1 MAKEHEI
8 VDFINSE
15 LTRNQFS
22 SKRFQK
28 GSIRGIAELID
39 TGNGETTETKPAV
52 VDRFGD
58 CTYVGLD
65 DTYSFQIYHRVI
77 QPAAGENVDEEFGG
91 RKNIKEN
98 TEMLM
103 VVMGDRSRL
112 QLTAEDIKT
121 GIVAA
126 LPLELPASELNSLGL
141 RSANII
147 PGNFNWNRQE
157 VYEGEFKL
165 EETLLKT
172 NTIMFSFSYVI
183 ESVFDQ
189 ACFTLCE

>member
-15 LTRNQFS
+15 LTTNQFS
-22 SKRFQK
+22 SKRFQT
-28 GSIRGIAELID
+28 GSVRGIAELV
-39 TGNGETTETKPAV
+39 TTEEETKPAI
-52 VDRFGD
+52 VDRYGD

-65 DTYSFQIYHRVI
+65 DTYSFQLYHRVI
-77 QPAAGENVDEEFGG
+77 QPTAELNIEEEFGD

-103 VVMGDRSRL
+103 VVMGDRNRL

-126 LPLELPASELNSLGL
+126 LPLELPVSELNSLGL

-147 PGNFNWNRQE
+147 PGSFNWNRQE

-172 NTIMFSFSYVI
+172 NTIMFSFTYTI
-183 ESVFDQ
+183 ETVFDQ